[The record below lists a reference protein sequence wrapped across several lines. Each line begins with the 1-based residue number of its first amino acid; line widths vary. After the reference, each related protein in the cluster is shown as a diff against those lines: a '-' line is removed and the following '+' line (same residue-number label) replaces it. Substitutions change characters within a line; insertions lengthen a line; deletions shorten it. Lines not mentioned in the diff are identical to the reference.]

1 MLTGHSKTMIALE
14 LPPSPKRVS
23 ASQCASAFCCPPLGG
38 GKSHTDSYV
47 CVFAC
52 VCMCVW
58 NYVCAFGTY
67 VRKCGKVA
75 TIRWPTCVLVIMY
88 MGFHS
93 ILFFEALVAHR
104 LLFPPPSR
112 LFPFAESAVC
122 FVCVCVGGWLDE
134 WIEAL
139 LPGRRKRGVNS
150 FSLNFL
156 LERLPPSVVHVGSR

>member
-93 ILFFEALVAHR
+93 ILFFEALVARR
-104 LLFPPPSR
+104 LLFPP
-112 LFPFAESAVC
+112 LPF
-122 FVCVCVGGWLDE
+122 
-134 WIEAL
+134 I
-139 LPGRRKRGVNS
+139 
-150 FSLNFL
+150 SLC
-156 LERLPPSVVHVGSR
+156 